1 MKHNEQ
7 EMEIL
12 KEELYDMW
20 KMVISQLEK
29 VKSAFINNDESLA
42 SEVIEVEKKVNAFEL
57 KMDKSC
63 EKHIALYNPVAIDL
77 RFVLSTMKISVTL
90 ERIGDYANGIARH
103 VNRGNCRAFNET
115 VTEMLEI
122 EKMFDA
128 LLSMLTDSYV
138 AFKSESSTNTG
149 KILAKDKEVNAIYR
163 QSIEKL
169 TEYAKEH
176 QEDLSCVIRIVL
188 LIRNMERIGDHC
200 KNIVEEIVFYLDAKV
215 LKHKGRLE

>member
-7 EMEIL
+7 EMQIL

-20 KMVISQLEK
+20 RMVISQLEK
-29 VKSAFINNDESLA
+29 VKTAFINNDQALA
-42 SEVIEVEKKVNAFEL
+42 AEVIEMEKKVNAFEL
-57 KMDKSC
+57 KMDKNC

-90 ERIGDYANGIARH
+90 ERIGDYAKGIARY
-103 VNRGNCRAFNET
+103 VYDGNCKMFNET
-115 VTEMLEI
+115 VTEMLEM

-128 LLSMLTDSYV
+128 LLSMLTDCYV

-149 KILAKDKEVNAIYR
+149 KILAKDKEVNVIYR

-176 QEDLSCVIRIVL
+176 KEHVSCVLMIVV